1 MYNDACSAIVEIT
14 LKMLEI
20 LKLILSNCQQNGQKG
35 FGRTSNP
42 IALKSGSISKSNY
55 QKLLQ
60 DGQKFSYITLDKRN
74 LDAFEKSVKNLG
86 GSIFVTKSNDTN
98 NAVVAF
104 PAAQTDLINTA
115 LKHTIGEVM
124 KSDPEKIQVKNGSKI
139 EPEDMKLTA
148 DVLRSH
154 DIPAFML
161 KGNDGKYINVV
172 PKDYDGQYE
181 AAMKEVSQL
190 KKEIGNID
198 VVRYDQTAPLDKLD
212 FATREL
218 TKDQAQALSAAISAD
233 KLDVKIVKLENGAA
247 AVFTP
252 ELSETV
258 DKILNEHDN
267 SIEEAEKYLVKITDN
282 TITMNKD
289 TLVQAE
295 NEKSYLLK
303 VPNTSA
309 KDYIRLDK
317 SELEDSEKTLTYK
330 LDMDKKYPIYDE
342 NGNLKSEKI
351 GAELAKC
358 YNTKHRM
365 PGMTKE
371 TEIVEYGKRF
381 ERIDLFNKEQN
392 KLISVGID
400 SADKIRAELRE
411 QGISPKAAEK
421 LLEDIDKQLS
431 DEYKQIFNYSVE
443 RSEIVYA
450 DVPNIGEL
458 IAQSQLSQKVIGR
471 AECIGE
477 IPQDNGSKCCVYDKN
492 TDKFA
497 VMPVMPKY
505 EVISALQQMGYND
518 LSARQLAEKI
528 TDSYRE
534 TDIAKIDDVK
544 HENTEVKQFNTNNPE
559 LTNMSYRQQKDSCI
573 IIQETDNDYKY
584 MAIDKGTSRSDV
596 EKQLM
601 SCFEIKDQL
610 SAAEMMKQLANDG
623 IIEPAKTINH
633 GDVAISQIASNV
645 VEINYG
651 GQSAVMPRNN
661 LDADKLKSMGISDK
675 AISSISKSL
684 KKSEAEM
691 SKGGQT
697 LQSLKSF
704 ASKTV
709 SAAKSAAENIHQ
721 KIKTDAGKLER

>member
-1 MYNDACSAIVEIT
+1 MLGDDAT
-14 LKMLEI
+14 LIFMELLKKLLEI
-20 LKLILSNCQQNGQKG
+20 IKTIGDGHGGKPKEANEKK
-35 FGRTSNP
+35 P
-42 IALKSGSISKSNY
+42 KIKIGSMSKKDYKN
-55 QKLLQ
+55 LLQ
-60 DGQKFSYITLDKRN
+60 DGQKLNYITLDKRN
-74 LDAFEKSVKNLG
+74 LESFEKSVKSLG
-86 GSIFVTKSNDTN
+86 GSIFVTKNKDTN

-154 DIPAFML
+154 DIPVFML

-181 AAMKEVSQL
+181 AAMKEVLQL

-198 VVRYDQTAPLDKLD
+198 VVRYEQTAPLDKLD
-212 FATREL
+212 FAVREL
-218 TKDQAQALSAAISAD
+218 TEDQAQALSAAISAD

-295 NEKSYLLK
+295 NEKSYLLR

-400 SADKIRAELRE
+400 SADKIRTELRE

-421 LLEDIDKQLS
+421 LLEDINKQLS
-431 DEYKQIFNYSVE
+431 DEYKQIFNYSIE
-443 RSEIVYA
+443 KSEIVYA
-450 DVPNIGEL
+450 DIPNIGEL
-458 IAQSQLSQKVIGR
+458 IAQSQLSQAVIGK
-471 AECIGE
+471 AECIGK
-477 IPQDNGSKCCVYDKN
+477 IPQDNGSKCCIYDKN
-492 TDKFA
+492 AEKFA
-497 VMPVMPKY
+497 ILPVMPKY
-505 EVISALQQMGYND
+505 EVISALKEMGYND
-518 LSARQLAEKI
+518 LTARQIAEKVKE
-528 TDSYRE
+528 SYRD
-534 TDIAKIDDVK
+534 TDIEKLDVVK
-544 HENTEVKQFNTNNPE
+544 HENTEIKQFNTNNPE
-559 LTNMSYRQQKDSCI
+559 LTNLSYRQQKDSCI
-573 IIQETDNDYKY
+573 IVQETENDYKY
-584 MAIDKGTSRSDV
+584 MAIDKGTSRASV
-596 EKQLM
+596 ENQLM
-601 SCFEIKDQL
+601 SCFEIKDEL

-721 KIKTDAGKLER
+721 KIKTEAGKLER

>member
-1 MYNDACSAIVEIT
+1 MLGDDAT
-14 LKMLEI
+14 LVFIELLKKLLEI
-20 LKLILSNCQQNGQKG
+20 IKSINEGHGGKTKETKGKNPKIKIGSMSKKDYKNLLQNGQK
-35 FGRTSNP
+35 
-42 IALKSGSISKSNY
+42 L
-55 QKLLQ
+55 
-60 DGQKFSYITLDKRN
+60 SYITLDKRN
-74 LDAFEKSVKNLG
+74 LDSFEKSVKNLG
-86 GSIFVTKSNDTN
+86 GSIFVTKSKDTN
-98 NAVVAF
+98 NAVIAF

-115 LKHTIGEVM
+115 LKHTIGEAM
-124 KSDPEKIQVKNGSKI
+124 RSDPENMQVKNGAKI
-139 EPEDMKLTA
+139 EPADMKLTA

-154 DIPAFML
+154 DIPVFML

-181 AAMKEVSQL
+181 AAMKEVLQL

-198 VVRYDQTAPLDKLD
+198 VVRYEQTAPLDKLD
-212 FATREL
+212 FAVREL
-218 TKDQAQALSAAISAD
+218 TENQMQALNAAISAD
-233 KLDVKIVKLENGAA
+233 KLDIKIAKLENGAA
-247 AVFTP
+247 AVFAP
-252 ELSETV
+252 ELSGSV
-258 DKILNEHDN
+258 DKILNEHNN
-267 SIEEAEKYLVKITDN
+267 SIEEAEKYLIKITDN

-289 TLVQAE
+289 TLVQSE
-295 NEKSYLLK
+295 NENSYLLR

-330 LDMDKKYPIYDE
+330 LDMNKKYTIYDS
-342 NGNLKSEKI
+342 NGDPKSEKT
-351 GAELAKC
+351 GAELAKN

-381 ERIDLFNKEQN
+381 ERIDLFSKELN

-431 DEYKQIFNYSVE
+431 DEYKQIFNYSIE
-443 RSEIVYA
+443 KSEIVYA
-450 DVPNIGEL
+450 DIPNIGEL
-458 IAQSQLSQKVIGR
+458 IAQSQLSQKVIGK

-477 IPQDNGSKCCVYDKN
+477 IPRDNGSKCCVYDKN

-505 EVISALQQMGYND
+505 EVISALQQMGYSD

-528 TDSYRE
+528 TDSYRD
-534 TDIAKIDDVK
+534 TDIAKLDDVK

-559 LTNMSYRQQKDSCI
+559 LANMSYRQQKDSCI

-584 MAIDKGTSRSDV
+584 MAIDKGTSRSDA

-601 SCFEIKDQL
+601 SCFEIKDRI
-610 SAAEMMKQLANDG
+610 SAAEVMKQLANDG

-633 GDVAISQIASNV
+633 GDVAISQTASNV
-645 VEINYG
+645 IEVSYDG
-651 GQSAVMPRNN
+651 KSAVMPRN
-661 LDADKLKSMGISDK
+661 DPDTDKLKSMGISDK
-675 AISSISKSL
+675 AIASISKSL
-684 KKSEAEM
+684 KKSAAEM
-691 SKGGQT
+691 SKGAQT
-697 LQSLKSF
+697 LQNLKSF
-704 ASKTV
+704 AGKTV
-709 SAAKSAAENIHQ
+709 AAAKSAAENVRR
-721 KIKTDAGKLER
+721 KADAGKLER